1 MSRVLIRGDTRPE
14 DRPSRLA
21 GASWTKARSVCVC
34 KFTLTGTPVWLS
46 PAGAQ
51 SPRSAWD
58 SGRGE
63 EDAVSQG
70 LAGGSGRQAA
80 CHAMW
85 EGVRGPV
92 GSACRAQEGP
102 VAPLDSKGDT
112 V

>member
-1 MSRVLIRGDTRPE
+1 MCLQVHTHRDACAAE
-14 DRPSRLA
+14 PSGGAESTLRL
-21 GASWTKARSVCVC
+21 G
-34 KFTLTGTPVWLS
+34 LGL
-46 PAGAQ
+46 
-51 SPRSAWD
+51 
-58 SGRGE
+58 RGE

-85 EGVRGPV
+85 GGVRGPV